1 MPTQA
6 DVRWMP
12 AGVGSAKMK
21 AWTMAKNDRHV
32 AAVVLAAGRST
43 RMGEPK
49 QLLRVGERTV
59 LERTVENVRE
69 ADVEE
74 IVLVLGY
81 SAEEI
86 RRELPADLS
95 DGLRIVVNRQYEEGM
110 ASSLREGLSAVS
122 GQMDGALIVLA
133 DQPFVRSETIDRIV
147 ERYRG
152 SEAEIVIPFFEG
164 RRGNPVLLDRSVFP
178 EAMALEG
185 DTGFRAMFSSHAVGI
200 ENVDVDDSG
209 ILLDID
215 DRADYE
221 RLRDYKG

>member
-1 MPTQA
+1 
-6 DVRWMP
+6 
-12 AGVGSAKMK
+12 
-21 AWTMAKNDRHV
+21 MAKNDRRV
-32 AAVVLAAGRST
+32 AAVVLAAGRSA

-59 LERTVENVRE
+59 LEQTLENVCR
-69 ADVEE
+69 AGVGE

-81 SAEEI
+81 SVEEI
-86 RRELPADLS
+86 RRELPGDLS
-95 DGLRIVVNRQYEEGM
+95 HGLRIVVNRQYEEGM

-122 GQMDGALIVLA
+122 GQMSGALIVLA
-133 DQPFVRSETIDRIV
+133 DQPFVRSETIDLII

-152 SEAEIVIPFFEG
+152 SEAEIVIPFYKG
-164 RRGNPVLLDRSVFP
+164 RRGNPVLLDRAIFP
-178 EAMALEG
+178 EAIALEG
-185 DTGFRAMFSSHAVGI
+185 EMGFRAMFSSHAGGI

-221 RLRDYKG
+221 RLRGHRG